1 MKTIDWKF
9 STLALI
15 AGMFVFTSCSNNDD
29 DPVIEE
35 PDNSVLQ
42 GSIVSDL
49 TLKSGNTYTLNG
61 EFLVKEGATLNI
73 EPGVKIVAQYDDRV
87 DYILVE
93 QGAKINALG
102 TASAPIIMTSS
113 KEEPGAWGGIHICG
127 RAHTNA
133 EGGKGSSEIGGAT
146 YGGSNDADNS
156 GVLKYVR
163 VEYTGYAFDEE
174 HEANGMTFYGVGNGT
189 IIENCEA
196 YHGSDDGFEFFG
208 GSVNVKNMVVV
219 NCSDDSFDWTEGWNG
234 KGENLVA
241 YQESASTLG
250 YDCDCLIEADNN
262 ENNYSATPVSHPVL
276 KNLILVGNGGSKQGI
291 RLRRGTEVEITSAKV
306 SGKGKA
312 VAVESAETENALLNG
327 KSKLIHVSISGTLDS
342 KEGIYTNEAFV
353 VAGNETEQ
361 SFNYTSLSDI
371 AKECTWMNGWIK

>member
-276 KNLILVGNGGSKQGI
+276 KNLILVCNGGSKQGI

-353 VAGNETEQ
+353 AAGNETEQ
-361 SFNYTSLSDI
+361 SFNYTSLNDI

>member
-276 KNLILVGNGGSKQGI
+276 KNIILVGNGGSKQGI

-312 VAVESAETENALLNG
+312 VAVESAETESALLNG

-353 VAGNETEQ
+353 AAGNETEQ

>member
-29 DPVIEE
+29 DPVIEKT
-35 PDNSVLQ
+35 DSSVLQ

-327 KSKLIHVSISGTLDS
+327 KSKLTHVSISGTLDS

-353 VAGNETEQ
+353 AAGNETEQ
-361 SFNYTSLSDI
+361 SFSYTSLSDI